1 VTHEAVSWPAPSG
14 RTTEASPR
22 PSAEPEDR
30 VPRPRAA
37 SSARRAEPRGIG
49 SAGARDPLA
58 REVKLVGALLGQV
71 IVEQEGEPL
80 FELVEQLRRT
90 AIRRRASDDQSP
102 LDAAPVLADR
112 PLDEL
117 LAVARAFTAYFLLI
131 NLAEEK
137 HRVRTLRKRERA
149 GVLPESIAEALTQL
163 DRSGLTTAGLRELL
177 DRLLL
182 RPVLTAHPTEARR
195 RTVLVAQ
202 RRLYR
207 LLDRFDDPRL
217 TRRQDRDLRRR
228 MREEITVLWQTSQGR
243 RQRPTPLDEVRA
255 AMVFFD
261 QTLFRVT
268 PQLYRALDTA
278 LLDRR
283 GEDRSG
289 SRLPAARAFLRWGSW
304 IGSDRDGHPGVTADV
319 TRATLRIQADHILR
333 GYRNVADRLQQTI
346 AVSSERAAVS
356 GDLARQVDAWLRPFP
371 DLRDDLGRRFGG
383 QPYRQAFGAI
393 GERLERTRRRLTGT
407 QGHRRSG
414 YASPSELLEDLRAIQ
429 GSLDSHGAA
438 RVAWG
443 EVQDLVW
450 QVETFGFHLAALE
463 IRQHADVHAASLGA
477 LRAGSESTEAREA
490 LATLRTAR
498 DIQATFGPDALPRY
512 VISFTRTPAD
522 VTAVLELDSLASP
535 GAGPLD
541 LDIVPLLES
550 RDALSSAGGFL
561 RALFRDEAYRPHLER
576 RGRRQEVMLGYSDS
590 NKEVGYLAAAW
601 SLYRAQEELVEA
613 ARDAGVE
620 LTLFHGRGGTI
631 GRGGGPANRA
641 VLAQAAGSVD
651 GRLALTEQGEMI
663 AERYPS
669 PTIAQRHLEQL
680 ASAVLLSSRPG
691 HDRATA
697 EQADRWRPVMTELA
711 DLAEAAYRR
720 LVWEEPS
727 FVDFF
732 RAATPID
739 EISRM
744 ELGSRPAR
752 RADAPSLESLRAIP
766 WVFAWS
772 QSRTNLPAWFGVGS
786 SLAAYARGHRGGRRR
801 LAVAYREW
809 EFFRSVI
816 DNIELGLA
824 IADPWLSERY
834 GALAGDDEPMRRIAA
849 AIEDERR
856 RTVDELTAL
865 TGRGLLER
873 SARLRRSVDL
883 RTPYVDVLSELQL
896 HALRL
901 LRTPQRPSAE
911 ERRAAE
917 ELLQLSVSGVAA
929 GLQHTG

>member
-1 VTHEAVSWPAPSG
+1 M
-14 RTTEASPR
+14 
-22 PSAEPEDR
+22 
-30 VPRPRAA
+30 PRPRAA

-49 SAGARDPLA
+49 SAGARDSLA

-71 IVEQEGEPL
+71 IVEQEDEPL

-90 AIRRRASDDQSP
+90 AIRRRASDDHAP
-102 LDAAPVLADR
+102 LDAGSVLADR

-149 GVLPESIAEALTQL
+149 GVLPESIADALAQL
-163 DRSGLTTAGLRELL
+163 ERSELTTAGLRELL
-177 DRLLL
+177 DRLML

-283 GEDRSG
+283 GDDRSG
-289 SRLPAARAFLRWGSW
+289 SRRPAARAFLRWGSW
-304 IGSDRDGHPGVTADV
+304 IGADRDGHPGVTADV

-346 AVSSERAAVS
+346 AISAERAELPD
-356 GDLARQVDAWLRPFP
+356 DLLRRVDAWLRPFP
-371 DLRDDLGRRFGG
+371 ELRDDLGRRFAG

-393 GERLERTRRRLTGT
+393 GERLERTRRRLTGAR
-407 QGHRRSG
+407 GPRRGG
-414 YASPSELLEDLRAIQ
+414 YGSPVELLEDLHAIQ
-429 GSLDSHGAA
+429 GSLVSHGAA

-450 QVETFGFHLAALE
+450 QVDTFGFHLASLE
-463 IRQHADVHAASLGA
+463 IRQHADVHRAALDSL
-477 LRAGSESTEAREA
+477 REGSESAEAREA
-490 LATLRTAR
+490 LATLRAAR
-498 DIQATFGPDALPRY
+498 ELQATFGADALPRY
-512 VISFTRTPAD
+512 VISFTRNPAD
-522 VTAVLELDSLASP
+522 VTGVLELDAIATP
-535 GAGPLD
+535 DAGALD
-541 LDIVPLLES
+541 LDLVPLLES
-550 RDALSSAGGFL
+550 RDALSGAGAFL
-561 RALFRDEAYRPHLER
+561 QDLFRDPAYRPHLER

-601 SLYRAQEELVEA
+601 SLYRAQEELVAA
-613 ARDAGVE
+613 ARDADVE

-697 EQADRWRPVMTELA
+697 EQADRWRPMMTELA

-720 LVWEEPS
+720 LVWEEQS
-727 FVDFF
+727 FADFF
-732 RAATPID
+732 RAATPIE

-752 RADAPSLESLRAIP
+752 RADAPSLQSLRAIP

-772 QSRTNLPAWFGVGS
+772 QSRTNLPAWFGVGAA
-786 SLAAYARGHRGGRRR
+786 LAAFGRGHRGARRQ
-801 LAVAYREW
+801 LADAYRQW

-816 DNIELGLA
+816 DNIELGLV

-834 GALAGDDEPMRRIAA
+834 AALAGDDEPMRRIAT
-849 AIEDERR
+849 AIEEERQ

-865 TGRGLLER
+865 TGRGLLDR

-896 HALRL
+896 HALRM
-901 LRTPQRPSAE
+901 LRTGRPGAE

>member
-1 VTHEAVSWPAPSG
+1 MPP
-14 RTTEASPR
+14 
-22 PSAEPEDR
+22 PSAPC
-30 VPRPRAA
+30 A
-37 SSARRAEPRGIG
+37 
-49 SAGARDPLA
+49 
-58 REVKLVGALLGQV
+58 
-71 IVEQEGEPL
+71 
-80 FELVEQLRRT
+80 T
-90 AIRRRASDDQSP
+90 DQSP
-102 LDAAPVLADR
+102 
-112 PLDEL
+112 
-117 LAVARAFTAYFLLI
+117 
-131 NLAEEK
+131 
-137 HRVRTLRKRERA
+137 
-149 GVLPESIAEALTQL
+149 
-163 DRSGLTTAGLRELL
+163 
-177 DRLLL
+177 
-182 RPVLTAHPTEARR
+182 
-195 RTVLVAQ
+195 Q
-202 RRLYR
+202 RR
-207 LLDRFDDPRL
+207 
-217 TRRQDRDLRRR
+217 
-228 MREEITVLWQTSQGR
+228 GR
-243 RQRPTPLDEVRA
+243 R
-255 AMVFFD
+255 
-261 QTLFRVT
+261 
-268 PQLYRALDTA
+268 
-278 LLDRR
+278 
-283 GEDRSG
+283 
-289 SRLPAARAFLRWGSW
+289 
-304 IGSDRDGHPGVTADV
+304 
-319 TRATLRIQADHILR
+319 
-333 GYRNVADRLQQTI
+333 
-346 AVSSERAAVS
+346 
-356 GDLARQVDAWLRPFP
+356 
-371 DLRDDLGRRFGG
+371 
-383 QPYRQAFGAI
+383 
-393 GERLERTRRRLTGT
+393 
-407 QGHRRSG
+407 
-414 YASPSELLEDLRAIQ
+414 SPPCAP
-429 GSLDSHGAA
+429 
-438 RVAWG
+438 
-443 EVQDLVW
+443 
-450 QVETFGFHLAALE
+450 
-463 IRQHADVHAASLGA
+463 
-477 LRAGSESTEAREA
+477 
-490 LATLRTAR
+490 LATL
-498 DIQATFGPDALPRY
+498 QATFGPDALPRY

-535 GAGPLD
+535 DAGPLD

-601 SLYRAQEELVEA
+601 SLYRAQEELVAA

-697 EQADRWRPVMTELA
+697 EQADRWRPMMTELA

-732 RAATPID
+732 RAATPIE

-786 SLAAYARGHRGGRRR
+786 ALAAFARGHRGGRRR
-801 LAVAYREW
+801 LADAYRDW

-834 GALAGDDEPMRRIAA
+834 ARAGRRRRADAPHRHRDRGGAA
-849 AIEDERR
+849 ADRR
-856 RTVDELTAL
+856 RAHRPHRSRPPGAQRPAAAQRGPADAVRRRAVRAAAPRASTAPY
-865 TGRGLLER
+865 
-873 SARLRRSVDL
+873 SA
-883 RTPYVDVLSELQL
+883 
-896 HALRL
+896 
-901 LRTPQRPSAE
+901 RPSAE

>member
-1 VTHEAVSWPAPSG
+1 M
-14 RTTEASPR
+14 
-22 PSAEPEDR
+22 
-30 VPRPRAA
+30 
-37 SSARRAEPRGIG
+37 
-49 SAGARDPLA
+49 
-58 REVKLVGALLGQV
+58 
-71 IVEQEGEPL
+71 
-80 FELVEQLRRT
+80 
-90 AIRRRASDDQSP
+90 
-102 LDAAPVLADR
+102 
-112 PLDEL
+112 
-117 LAVARAFTAYFLLI
+117 
-131 NLAEEK
+131 
-137 HRVRTLRKRERA
+137 
-149 GVLPESIAEALTQL
+149 
-163 DRSGLTTAGLRELL
+163 
-177 DRLLL
+177 L

-283 GEDRSG
+283 GDDRSG
-289 SRLPAARAFLRWGSW
+289 SRRPAARAFLRWGSW
-304 IGSDRDGHPGVTADV
+304 IGADRDGHPGVTADV

-346 AVSSERAAVS
+346 AISAERAELPD
-356 GDLARQVDAWLRPFP
+356 DLLRRVDAWLRPFP
-371 DLRDDLGRRFGG
+371 ELRDDLGRRFAG

-393 GERLERTRRRLTGT
+393 GERLERTRRRLTGAR
-407 QGHRRSG
+407 GPRRGG
-414 YASPSELLEDLRAIQ
+414 YGSPDELLDDLHAIQ
-429 GSLDSHGAA
+429 GSLVSHGAE

-450 QVETFGFHLAALE
+450 QVDTFGFHLASLE
-463 IRQHADVHAASLGA
+463 IRQHADVHRAALDSAARRIRIRGGSGGA
-477 LRAGSESTEAREA
+477 RHPAHRARAAGDVRARTRCR
-490 LATLRTAR
+490 ATSSASP
-498 DIQATFGPDALPRY
+498 ATPPT
-512 VISFTRTPAD
+512 SP
-522 VTAVLELDSLASP
+522 AVLELDALATP
-535 GAGPLD
+535 DAGALD
-541 LDIVPLLES
+541 LDLVPLLES
-550 RDALSSAGGFL
+550 RDALSGAGAFL
-561 RALFRDEAYRPHLER
+561 RDLFRDPAYRPHLER

-601 SLYRAQEELVEA
+601 SLYRAQEELVAA
-613 ARDAGVE
+613 ARDADVE

-680 ASAVLLSSRPG
+680 PAPSSSAAGQVTT
-691 HDRATA
+691 RATA
-697 EQADRWRPVMTELA
+697 EQADRWRPMMTELA
-711 DLAEAAYRR
+711 DLAEAAYRG

-727 FVDFF
+727 FADFF
-732 RAATPID
+732 RAATPIE

-772 QSRTNLPAWFGVGS
+772 QSRTNLPAWFGVGAA
-786 SLAAYARGHRGGRRR
+786 LAAFGRGHRGARRQ
-801 LAVAYREW
+801 LADAYRPW

-824 IADPWLSERY
+824 IADPSLSERY
-834 GALAGDDEPMRRIAA
+834 AALAGDDEPMRRIAT
-849 AIEDERR
+849 AIEEERQ

-865 TGRGLLER
+865 TGRGLLDR
-873 SARLRRSVDL
+873 SARLGARRPADAV
-883 RTPYVDVLSELQL
+883 R
-896 HALRL
+896 
-901 LRTPQRPSAE
+901 
-911 ERRAAE
+911 RRAVRAPAPRASTCFACRPAQRGGTTARPRSCSSSASAASPPASSTLAE
-917 ELLQLSVSGVAA
+917 LGACMIMQAA
-929 GLQHTG
+929 CILCR